1 MIYSLHKM
9 KSEMYLGM
17 LNANRKSKQFSS
29 LARRGNCH
37 AWLVHRHVY
46 YIQFIIKKVILVFGI
61 SPKTVGWRSST
72 PVCLPF
78 QFLAYFVSC

>member
-1 MIYSLHKM
+1 M
-9 KSEMYLGM
+9 KTEKANNFPLLLGGGI
-17 LNANRKSKQFSS
+17 AT
-29 LARRGNCH
+29 RGQCTTNMQ
-37 AWLVHRHVY
+37 LVY
-46 YIQFIIKKVILVFGI
+46 YNSLFKKVILLFGI